1 MYIFQVFPYFLS
13 RLTTASLLDQ
23 PFPFN
28 FSHVPILTRMSQAGG
43 MSPCTQSIMMGG
55 IMGCGVGGA
64 AGTVLGFAGG
74 LFGGQRRMALVKNT
88 GR

>member
-1 MYIFQVFPYFLS
+1 MKENPARRVINSASHDRSGFVPTLS
-13 RLTTASLLDQ
+13 AKRLLRQ
-23 PFPFN
+23 
-28 FSHVPILTRMSQAGG
+28 GG
-43 MSPCTQSIMMGG
+43 VEGIGG
-55 IMGCGVGGA
+55 GVGCGVGCGVGGA

>member
-1 MYIFQVFPYFLS
+1 
-13 RLTTASLLDQ
+13 
-23 PFPFN
+23 
-28 FSHVPILTRMSQAGG
+28 MSQAGG

-74 LFGGQRRMALVKNT
+74 LFGGQRKMALIKNT
-88 GR
+88 GRYDYASKILL

>member
-1 MYIFQVFPYFLS
+1 
-13 RLTTASLLDQ
+13 
-23 PFPFN
+23 
-28 FSHVPILTRMSQAGG
+28 MSQAGG

-74 LFGGQRRMALVKNT
+74 LFGGQRGMAIVKNT

>member
-1 MYIFQVFPYFLS
+1 MCKSIIILNHNFESSLS
-13 RLTTASLLDQ
+13 
-23 PFPFN
+23 
-28 FSHVPILTRMSQAGG
+28 RMSQAGG

>member
-1 MYIFQVFPYFLS
+1 
-13 RLTTASLLDQ
+13 
-23 PFPFN
+23 
-28 FSHVPILTRMSQAGG
+28 MSQAGG

-74 LFGGQRRMALVKNT
+74 LFGGQRKMALIKNT

>member
-1 MYIFQVFPYFLS
+1 
-13 RLTTASLLDQ
+13 
-23 PFPFN
+23 
-28 FSHVPILTRMSQAGG
+28 MSQAGG

-74 LFGGQRRMALVKNT
+74 LFGGQRKMALIKNT
-88 GR
+88 GRQAMTMGASFAMIMSVAQGLRGCLNS